1 MLEKLTMKMVAIGL
15 AVMLVLAGLYWIYN
29 SIYSSGYKAATIEC
43 DQKFAQLQKETN
55 EKLFSLQTGLQ
66 NISGDLGVQQASLAS
81 DISTILQT
89 IRKKPTVVVKDGKC
103 VPSQEFVNSINKAID
118 RANKK

>member
-1 MLEKLTMKMVAIGL
+1 MLEKLSMKLIAIGL
-15 AVMLVLAGLYWIYN
+15 AIILVLGVLYWIYS
-29 SIYSSGYKAATIEC
+29 SIYDSGYRAASIEC

-55 EKLFSLQTGLQ
+55 EKLFSLQSSLQ

-81 DISTILQT
+81 DMSTILQT

>member
-1 MLEKLTMKMVAIGL
+1 MFEKLSIKLIAIGL
-15 AVMLVLAGLYWIYN
+15 AVVLVLAGLYWIYN
-29 SIYSSGYKAATIEC
+29 SIYSSGYQEAQLEC
-43 DQKFAQLQKETN
+43 QQKFAQLQKETN
-55 EKLFSLQTGLQ
+55 EKLFTLQAGLQ
-66 NISGDLGVQQASLAS
+66 NISGDLGIQQASMAS
-81 DISTILQT
+81 DMSIILQT